1 MLRMVGSNSGDFVC
15 TQVLHN
21 LWKLFLCKKCSQ
33 SGGGGTSTTTST
45 RPNSQ
50 EVTSN
55 IHHHQ
60 TNSELDEEDELD
72 EDDNR
77 QKKKKPDSNETT
89 SGVKSRF
96 LFKKQ
101 QQQQQKTSKMP
112 QPQLKSMM
120 IKNRKKQSLI
130 GRLFS
135 DVVTSKSSSLSPVKS
150 SSASNNGVS
159 GKSRSINL
167 MQQQRQRM
175 SSQHQLQARDE
186 RFSIE
191 MKRFQSIKRI
201 AHSENRRNMN
211 TMGVEQQQNDD

>member
-1 MLRMVGSNSGDFVC
+1 MFMLRMVGSNSGDFVC

-33 SGGGGTSTTTST
+33 NGGTSTTTTT

-50 EVTSN
+50 EVASN
-55 IHHHQ
+55 SHHQ
-60 TNSELDEEDELD
+60 TNSEFDEEDEI
-72 EDDNR
+72 DDDDSR
-77 QKKKKPDSNETT
+77 QKKKKPDSSEST
-89 SGVKSRF
+89 SGAKSRF
-96 LFKKQ
+96 LFKK

-120 IKNRKKQSLI
+120 INSRKKQSLI

-135 DVVTSKSSSLSPVKS
+135 DVVTSKSLSPVKS
-150 SSASNNGVS
+150 SSASNNGVG
-159 GKSRSINL
+159 GKSRSIHL

-175 SSQHQLQARDE
+175 AKSSQHQPQARDE
-186 RFSIE
+186 RFSFE

-201 AHSENRRNMN
+201 THSANRRNMN
-211 TMGVEQQQNDD
+211 TLGSEQQQNDD